1 MRGQI
6 LKGHL
11 DFLLLGALA
20 GGPAHGYAV
29 AERLRARSGGA
40 LDLPEGTLYPA
51 LHRLERS
58 SLLTSTWAEINGR
71 RRRMYQVTAKGQR
84 ALTKQQ
90 DQWIAFRTAV
100 NSVVGVQDA

>member
-20 GGPAHGYAV
+20 SGPAHGYAV
-29 AERLRARSGGA
+29 AERLRVRSGGA
-40 LDLPEGTLYPA
+40 LNLPEGTLYPA

-58 SLLTSTWAEINGR
+58 RLLNSTWAEVNGR
-71 RRRMYQVTAKGQR
+71 RRRMYQVTAKGVR

-90 DQWIAFRTAV
+90 TEWIAFRAAV
-100 NSVVGVQDA
+100 DGIVGA

>member
-1 MRGQI
+1 M

-20 GGPAHGYAV
+20 SGPAHGYAV

-58 SLLTSTWAEINGR
+58 HLLTSTWAAVNGR
-71 RRRMYQVTAKGQR
+71 RRRMYQMTAKGQR
-84 ALTKQQ
+84 ALTKQH
-90 DQWIAFRTAV
+90 DEWIAFR
-100 NSVVGVQDA
+100 NVVDGVAGV

>member
-1 MRGQI
+1 MKGQI

-20 GGPAHGYAV
+20 SGPAHGYAV
-29 AERLRARSGGA
+29 AERLRTRSGGA

-58 SLLTSTWAEINGR
+58 GVLVSKWSEVNGR
-71 RRRMYQVTAKGQR
+71 RRRMYQLTAKGQR
-84 ALTKQQ
+84 ALATQRQ
-90 DQWIAFRTAV
+90 EWTAFRQ
-100 NSVVGVQDA
+100 VVDGVIGG

>member
-20 GGPAHGYAV
+20 AGPAHGYAV
-29 AERLRARSGGA
+29 AERLRTRSGGA

-58 SLLTSTWAEINGR
+58 GLLASKWSEVQGR
-71 RRRMYQVTAKGQR
+71 RRRMYQLTAKGQR
-84 ALTKQQ
+84 SLTTQQ
-90 DQWIAFRTAV
+90 HEWIAFRTAV
-100 NSVVGVQDA
+100 DGIVGA

>member
-11 DFLLLGALA
+11 DFLLLGALSS
-20 GGPAHGYAV
+20 GPAHGYAV
-29 AERLRARSGGA
+29 AERMRTRSGGA

-58 SLLTSTWAEINGR
+58 GLLASKWSEVNGR
-71 RRRMYQVTAKGQR
+71 QRRMYQLTAKGQR
-84 ALTKQQ
+84 TLVTQQ
-90 DQWIAFRTAV
+90 HEWIAFRKAV
-100 NSVVGVQDA
+100 DGVVGG

>member
-20 GGPAHGYAV
+20 AGPAHGYAV

-40 LDLPEGTLYPA
+40 LDLREGTLYPA

-58 SLLTSTWAEINGR
+58 GLLDSKWSEVQGR
-71 RRRMYQVTAKGQR
+71 RRRMYQLTAKGRRSLTTQQR
-84 ALTKQQ
+84 EWL
-90 DQWIAFRTAV
+90 AFRTAV
-100 NSVVGVQDA
+100 DGIVGA